1 MFLLIHV
8 KWTNSH
14 RILLLLRHFVLVRSL
29 LLPSTKRSV
38 TISYNSVCVSF
49 NLIEFLAVVVL
60 VALRCG
66 LSFVTEKRISRVS
79 GIMLVDDAIVR

>member
-14 RILLLLRHFVLVRSL
+14 RILLLLCHFVLVRSL